1 MKQKK
6 RVVLVED
13 HAVLRQSLRSVLNR
27 EPDLEVV
34 AEAQDG
40 LQGIRVIQEETP
52 DLVLLDIRMP
62 RMDGTSIL
70 KEINRVSPDSKVLVL
85 TMHDEESCIL
95 DAFKNGANGYALK
108 SVPVTELLNAIRT
121 VLNGKLYVSAEIAGR
136 VMTWYLSGTK
146 HTKPT
151 SSLDTLTDRERE
163 VLKFVAEGYSNK
175 EIASCLY
182 ISVKTVEKHRANL
195 IRKLDLHSISA
206 LTSYAMEQGLVGS
219 TIKNCAA

>member
-6 RVVLVED
+6 RIVLVDD
-13 HAVLRQSLRSVLNR
+13 HAVLRQSLRSLLMS
-27 EPDLEVV
+27 EPDLDVV

-62 RMDGTSIL
+62 RMDGTSVL

-95 DAFKNGANGYALK
+95 DAFKRGANGYALK
-108 SVPVTELLNAIRT
+108 TLPIDELLNAIRT
-121 VLNGKLYVSAEIAGR
+121 VLDGKLYVSSEIAGR
-136 VMTWYLSGTK
+136 VMTWYLSGAK

-151 SSLDTLTDRERE
+151 SSLDTLTDRE
-163 VLKFVAEGYSNK
+163 K
-175 EIASCLY
+175 ESLSLQPRGTA
-182 ISVKTVEKHRANL
+182 T
-195 IRKLDLHSISA
+195 RKSHPAATSA
-206 LTSYAMEQGLVGS
+206 
-219 TIKNCAA
+219 